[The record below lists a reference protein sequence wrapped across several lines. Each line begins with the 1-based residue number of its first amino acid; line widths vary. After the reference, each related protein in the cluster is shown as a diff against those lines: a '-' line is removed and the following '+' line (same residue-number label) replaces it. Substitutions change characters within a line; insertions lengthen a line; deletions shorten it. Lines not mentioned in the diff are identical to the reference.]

1 MNIESVINYIVPLL
15 TAITG
20 WLYGRKKQ
28 KNDFLDDLQS
38 SIDLLAEKNK
48 LLMEEI
54 VKLRN
59 ENAQLRY
66 EVEELNRKL
75 ENVKTITKKYKEDEK
90 AK

>member
-1 MNIESVINYIVPLL
+1 MELENIISYVAPVL
-15 TAITG
+15 TALIG
-20 WLYGRKKQ
+20 WLFGRKKER
-28 KNDFLDDLQS
+28 NDFLSDLQA
-38 SIDLLAEKNK
+38 SIDLLAEKNR

-75 ENVKTITKKYKEDEK
+75 ENVKTITKK
-90 AK
+90 A